1 MTRPSRQRRAEIA
14 KVVMVKP
21 GRATVCP
28 LCGADHY
35 PLRRTDIICGAC
47 YGRLRRNGQS
57 FRARALLVFATKTG
71 APCVTSIPKGLHM
84 NAMQAEILPEL
95 DDDQT
100 EVAPGAVSGTTEDA
114 QLRTALIYAAVNDE
128 LEAAIAEWEFAHD
141 SQPIPA
147 NVLAEA
153 QDTALAINQ
162 LVDALFAT
170 TG

>member
-1 MTRPSRQRRAEIA
+1 MPSTSSNGRHWCRPARPAVRRSCCFR
-14 KVVMVKP
+14 KNRHPVS
-21 GRATVCP
+21 G
-28 LCGADHY
+28 CGW
-35 PLRRTDIICGAC
+35 
-47 YGRLRRNGQS
+47 
-57 FRARALLVFATKTG
+57 AR
-71 APCVTSIPKGLHM
+71 
-84 NAMQAEILPEL
+84 QAEPLPEL
-95 DDDQT
+95 DDDQA
-100 EVAPGAVSGTTEDA
+100 VAGEASSATASAEDA
-114 QLRTALIYAAVNDE
+114 QLRTALVYAAVNDE